1 MTRPTCSGSIRTS
14 SPLAEAFDGNDEAG
28 LPEKA
33 HDISEQNK
41 TITRR
46 WIEEIAGKGELD
58 LAGEF
63 NCTSPLASHSGA
75 GARRRSLSRKGYFH
89 ETSFR
94 PI

>member
-14 SPLAEAFDGNDEAG
+14 SPLAEIFDGNDEAG
-28 LPEKA
+28 LQEKA

-63 NCTSPLASHSGA
+63 FAGEFNCTSPLASHSGA
-75 GARRRSLSRKGYFH
+75 GASRRSPSRK
-89 ETSFR
+89 EILS
-94 PI
+94 